1 MLRSMLFAAVV
12 AGGAALYGVA
22 GAVAAPAAGPIANPA
37 TSQTLIEQAQSPR
50 YCRRWYRE
58 CRARWGGGG
67 DFRRCMRRH
76 GC

>member
-1 MLRSMLFAAVV
+1 MLRSMLVAAVV
-12 AGGAALYGVA
+12 AGSAALMGLPA
-22 GAVAAPAAGPIANPA
+22 ADAAPASGLQTRPV
-37 TSQTLIEQAQSPR
+37 TSQTLIEQVQGR

-58 CRARWGGGG
+58 CRERWGGGP